1 MLYIWDSKLWR
12 QDHLQLHDLLAEFYE
27 KLPTGSRVIGWEH
40 AEERTEGLV
49 IS

>member
-1 MLYIWDSKLWR
+1 MLYIWNSKLWR
-12 QDHLQLHDLLAEFYE
+12 QDHLQLHDLLAEFY
-27 KLPTGSRVIGWEH
+27 GSGVIGWEH